1 MGPRLPIDAA
11 KSLGRA
17 MYLDRSRQFASIM
30 QRLDEL
36 ERLGARV
43 IAQMEDRQ
51 RALGRGKL
59 LHMHRGGGEAG
70 KIDLSKRRAS
80 EKADVSDSNHALS
93 RLLLLDTA
101 SPLLHSWQHD

>member
-43 IAQMEDRQ
+43 RARREREVGMEVGEEVGEG
-51 RALGRGKL
+51 GR
-59 LHMHRGGGEAG
+59 
-70 KIDLSKRRAS
+70 
-80 EKADVSDSNHALS
+80 
-93 RLLLLDTA
+93 
-101 SPLLHSWQHD
+101 